1 MRERNLLLDYLKGL
15 AIFLV
20 IWGHCLQFATTS
32 TFDFFSNQ
40 AFVIIYSF
48 HMPLFMVIS
57 GYLFFLTQKNKSFTG
72 IAWSKTQQILIPLLI
87 WGGVMLLIPHVR
99 AILQGRLS
107 GIITAPQYIESITGG
122 FWFLWC
128 SYVCALLNAFVN
140 KFVKDQLWAYVLITT
155 VILLLPNDYN
165 FYFVKFTLPYFFA
178 GYLYH
183 KYIGKLQGLR
193 TAATYASFLLF
204 PVLLLLWDT
213 TSYIYVSGRSFN
225 LLSFD
230 EGLGIIIYRY
240 AIGAIG
246 ILFFTTVATALRLV
260 LSEGVVSK
268 VGKQSF
274 GIYIIGG
281 VVNMLL
287 VTRLHIPSDSTLVYT
302 FIWTPMLAVFVT
314 GVSYLVTMLL
324 SKIRLANRLLL
335 GGR

>member
-165 FYFVKFTLPYFFA
+165 FYFVKFTLPYFFRV
-178 GYLYH
+178 
-183 KYIGKLQGLR
+183 ISI
-193 TAATYASFLLF
+193 TN
-204 PVLLLLWDT
+204 
-213 TSYIYVSGRSFN
+213 TSVS
-225 LLSFD
+225 
-230 EGLGIIIYRY
+230 
-240 AIGAIG
+240 
-246 ILFFTTVATALRLV
+246 
-260 LSEGVVSK
+260 SK
-268 VGKQSF
+268 V
-274 GIYIIGG
+274 YA
-281 VVNMLL
+281 
-287 VTRLHIPSDSTLVYT
+287 RLRRMHPFCCFLCSYYSGTLPAT
-302 FIWTPMLAVFVT
+302 FM
-314 GVSYLVTMLL
+314 
-324 SKIRLANRLLL
+324 
-335 GGR
+335 

>member
-1 MRERNLLLDYLKGL
+1 
-15 AIFLV
+15 
-20 IWGHCLQFATTS
+20 
-32 TFDFFSNQ
+32 
-40 AFVIIYSF
+40 
-48 HMPLFMVIS
+48 
-57 GYLFFLTQKNKSFTG
+57 
-72 IAWSKTQQILIPLLI
+72 
-87 WGGVMLLIPHVR
+87 
-99 AILQGRLS
+99 
-107 GIITAPQYIESITGG
+107 
-122 FWFLWC
+122 
-128 SYVCALLNAFVN
+128 
-140 KFVKDQLWAYVLITT
+140 
-155 VILLLPNDYN
+155 
-165 FYFVKFTLPYFFA
+165 
-178 GYLYH
+178 
-183 KYIGKLQGLR
+183 
-193 TAATYASFLLF
+193 
-204 PVLLLLWDT
+204 VLLLLWDT